1 MKIYAHRGSSI
12 AHPELTMVAYK
23 AALDDGADGFECDV
37 RLTKDNQLVLW
48 HDADMQRIAGNAAR
62 IADST
67 FNEIKSHYPQVIT
80 LDQLLVFAR
89 DNKKELAIETKHPV
103 PSASAVEKK
112 VMHLLGQ
119 EKTVADIHLMSF
131 SWLAL
136 EIIRKIEP
144 QQKTV
149 ALLHDTFSFAMRRF
163 TSAQSIGPGITAFR
177 QKPHLNQDPRNL
189 FVWTVDDADDMRFCA
204 DNGVDVLITNTPSFA
219 RSVLGYNY

>member
-12 AHPELTMVAYK
+12 EHPELTLAAYK
-23 AALDDGADGFECDV
+23 AAIDDGADGFECDV
-37 RLTKDNQLVLW
+37 RLSKDNQLVLW
-48 HDADMQRIAGNAAR
+48 HDSDMNRIAGNGAR
-62 IADST
+62 IADLT
-67 FNEIKSHYPQVIT
+67 LKEIKTHYQQVMT
-80 LDQLLVFAR
+80 LEELLVLAR

-112 VMHLLGQ
+112 VMNLLQQ
-119 EKTVADIHLMSF
+119 EKAIADIHVMSF

-136 EIIRKIEP
+136 ENVRKIDP

-177 QKPHLNQDPRNL
+177 KKPHLNQDPRNL
-189 FVWTVDDADDMRFCA
+189 FIWTVDNADDMRFCA
-204 DNGVDVLITNTPSFA
+204 DNGVDVLITNTPSYA
-219 RSVLGYNY
+219 RSVLGYN

>member
-1 MKIYAHRGSSI
+1 MA
-12 AHPELTMVAYK
+12 AYK
-23 AALDDGADGFECDV
+23 AAIDDGADGFECDV
-37 RLTKDNQLVLW
+37 RITKDNQLVLW
-48 HDADMQRIAGNAAR
+48 HDADLQRIAGNSAR

-67 FNEIKSHYPQVIT
+67 FNEIKSHYPQVIN
-80 LDQLLVFAR
+80 LDQLLILAR

-103 PSASAVEKK
+103 PSSSAVEKK
-112 VMHLLGQ
+112 VMHLLAQ
-119 EKTVADIHLMSF
+119 EKPVADIHLMSF

-136 EIIRKIEP
+136 ENIRKIEP

-149 ALLHDTFSFAMRRF
+149 ALLHDTFPFLMRRF

-177 QKPHLNQDPRNL
+177 QKPHLNRDPRNL

-219 RSVLGYNY
+219 RSVLGYD

>member
-12 AHPELTMVAYK
+12 EHPELTMAAYK
-23 AALDDGADGFECDV
+23 AAIDDGADGFECDV
-37 RLTKDNQLVLW
+37 RLSKDNQLVLW
-48 HDADMQRIAGNAAR
+48 HDSDMNRIAGNGAR
-62 IADST
+62 IADLT
-67 FNEIKSHYPQVIT
+67 LKEIKTHYQQVMT
-80 LDQLLVFAR
+80 LEELLVLAR

-112 VMHLLGQ
+112 VMNLLQQ
-119 EKTVADIHLMSF
+119 EKAIADIHVMSF

-136 EIIRKIEP
+136 ENVRKFDP

-177 QKPHLNQDPRNL
+177 KKPHLNQDPRNL
-189 FVWTVDDADDMRFCA
+189 FIWTVDDADDMRFCA
-204 DNGVDVLITNTPSFA
+204 DNGVDVLITNTPSYA
-219 RSVLGYNY
+219 RSVLGYN